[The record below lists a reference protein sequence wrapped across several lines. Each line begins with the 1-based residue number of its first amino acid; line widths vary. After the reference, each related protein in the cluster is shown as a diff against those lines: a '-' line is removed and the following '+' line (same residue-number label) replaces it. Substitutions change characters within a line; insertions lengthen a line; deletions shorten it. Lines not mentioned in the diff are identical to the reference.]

1 MSRIAGDLKQRSLGF
16 GVQAVQLAR
25 AFPNNS
31 AGWVV
36 GKQLIRAATSIG
48 ANVWEADVA
57 PSDADFANKMSIARK
72 EANEVAYWIA
82 LAQQSGLIGSE
93 TADTLSIE
101 ATELV
106 NILSTVVR
114 KTQEHIRRG

>member
-1 MSRIAGDLKQRSLGF
+1 MSRIAGDLKQRSLSF
-16 GVQAVQLAR
+16 GVQAVRQAMC
-25 AFPNNS
+25 FPNNS

-57 PSDADFANKMSIARK
+57 HSDADFANKMSIARK
-72 EANEVAYWIA
+72 EANEVVYWIA
-82 LAQQSGLIGSE
+82 LAEQSGLVSAE
-93 TADTLSIE
+93 HAEALSLE

-114 KTQEHIRRG
+114 KTQEHIRNG